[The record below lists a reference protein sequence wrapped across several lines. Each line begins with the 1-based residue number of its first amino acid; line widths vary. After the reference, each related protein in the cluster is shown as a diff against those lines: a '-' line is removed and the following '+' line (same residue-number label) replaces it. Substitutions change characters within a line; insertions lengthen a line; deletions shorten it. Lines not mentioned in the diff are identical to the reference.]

1 MAQRTLS
8 FVFLASLWE
17 TKPNYMNIKVCGITE
32 MKQLQQLDGLD
43 IDFAG
48 LIFYKE
54 SPRYIGDKISKK
66 DLKKAD
72 LDIKKVGVFVNPEMI
87 EVLDAIDEYGLEVV
101 QLHGDESPEMCED
114 LSSEV
119 EVIKAFRVTEGVDI
133 DKLVAPYD
141 AVCDYYLFDTGGLKE
156 SFGGTG
162 QQFDWSILT
171 KAKIEKPFFLS
182 GGIGPEDAQK
192 VKGFVHPDFFGVDI
206 NSRFE
211 KEPGVKDMAKVLQ
224 FRQGLKK

>member
-1 MAQRTLS
+1 MNFICDNLCLS
-8 FVFLASLWE
+8 VYKRK
-17 TKPNYMNIKVCGITE
+17 TMNIKVCGITE

-48 LIFYKE
+48 LIFYPE
-54 SPRYIGDKISKK
+54 SPRYVGDKLNKK
-66 DLKKAD
+66 EVKKADFDLKKA
-72 LDIKKVGVFVNPEMI
+72 GVFVNPEMI
-87 EVLDAIDEYGLEVV
+87 DVLDAIDDYGLEVV

-119 EVIKAFRVTEGVDI
+119 EVIKAFRIMGNEDI

-162 QQFDWSILT
+162 QQFDWNILS

-182 GGIGPEDAQK
+182 GGIGVEDAAK
-192 VKGFVHPDFFGVDI
+192 VKAFKHPDLFGVDI
-206 NSRFE
+206 NSKFE
-211 KEPGVKDMAKVLQ
+211 SAPGVKDMKLILQ
-224 FRQGLKK
+224 FKQAMK

>member
-1 MAQRTLS
+1 
-8 FVFLASLWE
+8 
-17 TKPNYMNIKVCGITE
+17 MNIKVCGITE

-48 LIFYKE
+48 LIFYPE
-54 SPRYIGDKISKK
+54 SSRYVGDKLNKK
-66 DLKKAD
+66 EVKKAD
-72 LDIKKVGVFVNPEMI
+72 FDLKKVGVFVNPEMI
-87 EVLDAIDEYGLEVV
+87 DVLDAIDDYGLEVV

-119 EVIKAFRVTEGVDI
+119 EVIKAFRITGTENI
-133 DKLVAPYD
+133 DELVAPYD

-162 QQFDWSILT
+162 HQFDWSILN

-182 GGIGPEDAQK
+182 GGIGAEDAAK
-192 VKGFVHPDFFGVDI
+192 IKAFKHPDFFGVDA
-206 NSRFE
+206 NSKLE
-211 KEPGVKDMAKVLQ
+211 TSPGVKDMSKVLQ
-224 FRQGLKK
+224 LKMGLK

>member
-1 MAQRTLS
+1 
-8 FVFLASLWE
+8 
-17 TKPNYMNIKVCGITE
+17 MNIKVCGITE

-54 SPRYIGDKISKK
+54 SPRYIGDKISKQ

-72 LDIKKVGVFVNPEMI
+72 FDLKKVGVFVNPEMI
-87 EVLDAIDEYGLEVV
+87 DVLDAIDDYGLDAV

-119 EVIKAFRVTEGVDI
+119 EVIKVFRITGDEDI
-133 DKLVAPYD
+133 DKLVGPYD

-162 QQFDWSILT
+162 KQFDWSILT

-182 GGIGPEDAQK
+182 GGIGPDDAPK
-192 VKGFVHPDFFGVDI
+192 VKAFKHPDFFGVDI
-206 NSRFE
+206 NSQFE
-211 KEPGVKDMAKVLQ
+211 KEPGVKDMSKVLH
-224 FRQGLKK
+224 FRQAMKK

>member
-1 MAQRTLS
+1 
-8 FVFLASLWE
+8 
-17 TKPNYMNIKVCGITE
+17 MNIKVCGITE

>member
-1 MAQRTLS
+1 
-8 FVFLASLWE
+8 
-17 TKPNYMNIKVCGITE
+17 MNIKVCGITE
-32 MKQLQQLDGLD
+32 LKQLQQLDGLD

-48 LIFYKE
+48 MIFYKD
-54 SPRYIGDKISKK
+54 SPRYIGGKLSAKDIKK
-66 DLKKAD
+66 ADFDLKKT
-72 LDIKKVGVFVNPEMI
+72 GVFVNPEMI

-101 QLHGDESPEMCED
+101 QLHGDETPEMCDD

-119 EVIKAFRVTEGVDI
+119 EVIKAFRIKGDEDI

-162 QQFDWSILT
+162 QQFDWSILA

-182 GGIGPEDAQK
+182 GGIGVEDAAR
-192 VKGFVHPDFFGVDI
+192 VKAFKHPDMFGVDI
-206 NSRFE
+206 NSKFE
-211 KEPGVKDMAKVLQ
+211 VSPGVKDMKLLLQ
-224 FRQGLKK
+224 FKQGLK

>member
-1 MAQRTLS
+1 
-8 FVFLASLWE
+8 
-17 TKPNYMNIKVCGITE
+17 MNIKVCGITE

-54 SPRYIGDKISKK
+54 SPRYIGNKLSGKE
-66 DLKKAD
+66 LKKAD

-101 QLHGDESPEMCED
+101 QLHGDESPEMCAD

-119 EVIKAFRVTEGVDI
+119 EVIKAFRIADDTGI
-133 DKLVAPYD
+133 DKTVAPYD

-162 QQFDWSILT
+162 KQFDWNILT

-182 GGIGPEDAQK
+182 GGISVEDAAK
-192 VKGFVHPDFFGVDI
+192 VKAFKHPDIFGVDI
-206 NSRFE
+206 NSHFE
-211 KEPGVKDMAKVLQ
+211 TAPGLKDMSKVLQ
-224 FRQGLKK
+224 FKMAMK